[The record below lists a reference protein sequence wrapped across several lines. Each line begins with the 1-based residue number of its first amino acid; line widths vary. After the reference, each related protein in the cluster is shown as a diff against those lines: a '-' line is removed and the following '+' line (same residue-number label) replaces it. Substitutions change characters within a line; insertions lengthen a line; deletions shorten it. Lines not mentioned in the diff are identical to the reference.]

1 MQLNLD
7 TLSMMNFVHLRIVH
21 KIMTRV

>member
-21 KIMTRV
+21 KIMTKV